1 MHRLQLHPSSP
12 VRWLYW
18 CVGVSALVTGLVGIV
33 VPVLPT
39 TPFILLAAACFAKS
53 SQRFHDWLLKHPV
66 TGPIIHDWSC
76 YHSVPPGVKGWAY
89 LMMTLSFGI
98 SILVVDAG
106 WLKTMLAITA
116 LVLFLYLRRI
126 PVRAHVPEADHQPEG
141 GDAIERREPH
151 ER

>member
-53 SQRFHDWLLKHPV
+53 SRRFHDWLLNHRV
-66 TGPIIHDWSC
+66 TGPIIHDWSR

-126 PVRAHVPEADHQPEG
+126 PVRAHVPETDHQPEG